1 MMTLTSSLLNPPLD
15 AASVEQARCLRAISK
30 AKLARELS
38 VTPRTYSRY
47 LKEGFPA
54 DIGPN
59 LSTILNVPVT
69 FLARSHPHAIEFSNI
84 NFRAG
89 RKAQAAHREA
99 AIANGN
105 LLIQVDSWIRKT
117 YTVPRLDWIDLSNE
131 TPKLAAQLLRQAWGL
146 GSNPA
151 PNMVQLCES
160 RGISVYGLTTIAKA
174 VDAFSAWIDSQAL
187 IFVSRQK
194 TPERSRFD
202 IAHELGHLVLH
213 HNSTGGDNAHQEK
226 EADAFASEFL
236 IPQAALKAY
245 LPKLPNL
252 TEIFEFKETYK
263 VSALATVVSLHR
275 AGILSDAT
283 YKRRCAVLNQ
293 RGYKDGEPNGMPHFE
308 RSRIF
313 DHVFNKDT
321 PKFQPRKDLATQLG
335 IPQDVLDSGT
345 FATRLSVVG

>member
-1 MMTLTSSLLNPPLD
+1 MTTLTFSSLRLLLD
-15 AASVEQARCLRAISK
+15 AESVEQARCLRAFSK
-30 AKLARELS
+30 TELAREIS
-38 VTPRTYSRY
+38 VSPRTYTRY
-47 LKEGFPA
+47 LEDGFPIGIKQDLSKALSVPA
-54 DIGPN
+54 D
-59 LSTILNVPVT
+59 
-69 FLARSHPHAIEFSNI
+69 FLTNSHPHMLESTNI

-89 RKAQAAHREA
+89 RKATVAHREA

-105 LLIQVDSWIRKT
+105 LLTQIDSRIRQT
-117 YTVPRLDWIDLSNE
+117 YTTPSLDWIDLSHE

-146 GSNPA
+146 GTNPA
-151 PNMVQLCES
+151 PNMVHLCES
-160 RGISVYGLTTIAKA
+160 RGIPVYGLTNIAKG
-174 VDAFSAWIDSQAL
+174 VDAFSAWDGTQPF
-187 IFVSRQK
+187 IFTSRKK

-213 HNSTGGDNAHQEK
+213 HNSKVDENAQQEK

-236 IPQAALKAY
+236 MPQAALKAY

-252 TEIFEFKETYK
+252 AEIFEFKTTYK

-283 YKRRCAVLNQ
+283 YKRRCAALNQ

-313 DHVFNKDT
+313 DHVFNKDN
-321 PKFQPRKDLATQLG
+321 PKFKSRMDLAHELG
-335 IPQDVLDSGT
+335 LPQDVVDAGT
-345 FATRLSVVG
+345 FATRLAVVG